1 MLNYTTLATTA
12 LGFTVALAWND
23 AVCRSL
29 KSFFPPQNEKAA
41 ARHTIIY
48 AAVITILV
56 IFVVAAVNHTRKF
69 VYKRTTKGCPV
80 QESLRVQ
87 KGPPKRDCASCADCA
102 HCFPREGLSPVV
114 RLWEPPR

>member
-1 MLNYTTLATTA
+1 MLNFTTLATTA

-48 AAVITILV
+48 AVVITILV
-56 IFVVAAVNHTRKF
+56 IFVVAVVNHMRKI
-69 VYKRTTKGCPV
+69 VHKRTKGCSV
-80 QESLRVQ
+80 QETLRIQ
-87 KGPPKRDCASCADCA
+87 KKEPPKRDCASCADCA
-102 HCFPREGLSPVV
+102 HCFPQGLSPVV